1 MTITTKLTDR
11 DKALLKILAVFLIV
25 MGFIMLGIL
34 PSLDKKSELE
44 ESIAFAEADRDAME
58 MELAMLPSYEKT
70 AALYEEER
78 AGLVADFYPMTE
90 NQEIDKMITGMVFDF
105 GLTARDFT
113 VSVTPALR
121 GITPYFASDKA
132 LLNAAGGEEG
142 AKTYT
147 GDVYTADISVKAI
160 GSAEDIRRLL
170 DSVIDGYPALRVT
183 SYSIAEGEK
192 IYLGEN
198 QEAYTASTLTLN
210 MEMYMCYK

>member
-11 DKALLKILAVFLIV
+11 DKVLLKLLAVLLVV
-25 MGFIMLGIL
+25 MGFFMVGIL
-34 PSLDKKSELE
+34 PALDKKSGLE

-58 MELAMLPSYEKT
+58 LELAMLPSYEKT
-70 AALYEEER
+70 AAMYEEER
-78 AGLVADFYPMTE
+78 AGLTEGFYPMTE
-90 NQEIDKMITGMVFDF
+90 NQAIDKMITQMVFDY

-113 VSVTPALR
+113 VSVTPSLR
-121 GITPYFASDKA
+121 AVPAYFASEKA
-132 LLNAAGGEEG
+132 FLKTAEGEESTQLY
-142 AKTYT
+142 A

-160 GSAEDIRRLL
+160 GSSEDIRSLL

-183 SYSIAEGEK
+183 DYSIAEGDK
-192 IYLGEN
+192 IYLDGN